1 MHLNITNCY
10 TVLVMKLKMLSVCRL
25 ACEAWN
31 IFGTFCIFALLNSVI
46 KCCYWLYTQILEL
59 LIIDIS
65 YCTITG
71 FVTAVENE
79 IICEQRKMKGLKQT
93 SGKRKNKTK
102 KLVDDIIILLM
113 HRLLVTWRFSSC
125 SRIWKWPS
133 SRKYSSKLRWR

>member
-1 MHLNITNCY
+1 
-10 TVLVMKLKMLSVCRL
+10 
-25 ACEAWN
+25 
-31 IFGTFCIFALLNSVI
+31 
-46 KCCYWLYTQILEL
+46 LYTQILEL

-113 HRLLVTWRFSSC
+113 HRLLVT
-125 SRIWKWPS
+125 
-133 SRKYSSKLRWR
+133 